1 MNNIEAAKKYLNRS
15 FVGFNLPGQCVAFIN
30 QIIQDVFGLKFP
42 LLGAATARQLLK
54 TKNTRPDLFE
64 IVINN
69 PKDPNQ
75 LPSPGDFFV
84 KGKGWGGWNKELK
97 DWNGHT
103 GVIVT
108 VGTASFTSIEQN
120 NTPNKVTEQV
130 HDYNNMDGWIHIKTN
145 QQGDEMLTR
154 QKIID
159 TYLVIRGSA
168 PSEAEIA
175 AHLNGGTMESL
186 VRGFKGEADGTRAN
200 VQKALSDLQ
209 TALLNAQNKPP
220 KEIVKVVEKIVDRVV
235 EKVVV
240 KEVEPSWVKKVRDFI
255 LGFLNKKG

>member
-1 MNNIEAAKKYLNRS
+1 MTTIQAAKKYVGQF
-15 FVGFNLPGQCVAFIN
+15 FVGFNIPGQCVAFIN
-30 QIIQDVFGLKFP
+30 KIIEDVFGLRFP
-42 LLGAATARQLLK
+42 LLGARTARELLK

-84 KGKGWGGWNKELK
+84 KGKGWGGWNKEVN

-103 GVIVT
+103 GVIIV
-108 VGTASFTSIEQN
+108 VGTSSFTSIEQN

-130 HDYNNMDGWIHIKTN
+130 HDYNNLDGWIHIKN
-145 QQGDEMLTR
+145 NDKGDEMLTR

-186 VRGFKGEADGTRAN
+186 VNGFKGEANATRAN

-209 TALLNAQNKPP
+209 TALTNEKNKPP
-220 KEIVKVVEKIVDRVV
+220 VEVVKTVEKIVEKVV
-235 EKVVV
+235 EKVVI
-240 KEVEPSWVKKVRDFI
+240 KEVEPSWVGKIRDFI
-255 LGFLNKKG
+255 LKFLKKG